1 MPQDCD
7 HEHDHDHGHFGHSHG
22 HAHTQ
27 VKGPVLWLSLAGTI
41 VFIVVE
47 AFAGVQASS
56 LALLSDAG
64 HNFADAFAIGLAI
77 VAVYFAKLPAD
88 EQKTFG
94 YQRAGV
100 LAAFVNALALLFLA
114 AWLMWESIDRFRHPQ
129 AVAENAM
136 IVVAFL
142 GLLLNGAIM
151 LGLRHAKDHDLNI
164 RAAFLHMLGDA
175 LGSAA
180 IMIGAIAI
188 HFTGWLW
195 IDPALSMLIAGLIVW
210 SGWAIVRDSL
220 NVLLEGVPKGLDTKR
235 IATSIKEIDGVLD
248 VHDIHIWTLGAQAHA
263 LSAHVLIEDMP
274 PSESSVILKRV
285 NQMLCDRF
293 KLHHATVQFE
303 HVNCHVQV
311 QGCTLQ
317 ITHPHVH

>member
-1 MPQDCD
+1 MAHDCD
-7 HEHDHDHGHFGHSHG
+7 HTHGHEPSHSGHSHS
-22 HAHTQ
+22 HAH
-27 VKGPVLWLSLAGTI
+27 VHGSGPVLWWSLAGTI
-41 VFIVVE
+41 AFIAIE

-88 EQKTFG
+88 EHKTFG

-100 LAAFVNALALLFLA
+100 LAAFVNAVALLILA
-114 AWLMWESIDRFRHPQ
+114 AWLMWESVDRFRHPQ
-129 AVAENAM
+129 PVSEKAM
-136 IVVAFL
+136 LIVSFL

-180 IMIGAIAI
+180 IMIGAVAI
-188 HFTGWLW
+188 HFTGWQW
-195 IDPALSMLIAGLIVW
+195 IDPALSILIAGLIVW
-210 SGWAIVRDSL
+210 SGWGIVRDSL
-220 NVLLEGVPKGLDTKR
+220 NVLLEGVPKGLGTKR
-235 IATSIKEIDGVLD
+235 IAASIRAVDGVFD
-248 VHDIHIWTLGAQAHA
+248 VHDIHVWTLGAQAHA

-274 PSESSVILKRV
+274 PSESGVILKRV

-293 KLHHATVQFE
+293 KLHHTTLQFE
-303 HVNCHVQV
+303 HVNCHVHV
-311 QGCTLQ
+311 DGCTLQ
-317 ITHPHVH
+317 VTHPHEH

>member
-7 HEHDHDHGHFGHSHG
+7 HEHDHGHFGHSHG

-129 AVAENAM
+129 AVSENAM

-180 IMIGAIAI
+180 IMTGAIAI

-210 SGWAIVRDSL
+210 SGWGIVRDSL
-220 NVLLEGVPKGLDTKR
+220 NVLLEGVPKGLDAKR
-235 IATSIKEIDGVLD
+235 IATSIKDIDGVLD

-274 PSESSVILKRV
+274 PSESGVILQRV

-293 KLHHATVQFE
+293 KLHHTTVQFE

>member
-274 PSESSVILKRV
+274 PSESGVILKRV